1 MNNIGTDVY
10 DSFVPTHPLDLQG
23 WVGNQTIFEKL
34 IDQQKPNV
42 IIEVGT
48 WKGKSAIMMANV
60 VKRLNL
66 NCKIYC
72 VDTWLGAIE
81 FWDWLSH
88 TPERNLHL
96 KHGYP
101 QVYYQFL
108 SNVVH
113 TNNQDVI
120 IPVPLPSNLGCKL
133 LKRKNIQSQLIYID
147 ASHETDDVY
156 DDMKHYYE
164 LLSPGGIMFGDD
176 YSWES
181 VRNGVSKFVKEQ
193 NMSMDAIKEESVN
206 WILKKP
212 L

>member
-181 VRNGVSKFVKEQ
+181 VRNGVSKFVSDRNYQ
-193 NMSMDAIKEESVN
+193 SQLSNDGHLN

>member
-34 IDQQKPNV
+34 IDQQKPSV

-60 VKRLNL
+60 AKRLNL

-181 VRNGVSKFVKEQ
+181 VRNGVNKFVSDRNYQ
-193 NMSMDAIKEESVN
+193 SQLSNDGHIN

>member
-181 VRNGVSKFVKEQ
+181 VRNGVNKFVSDRNYQ
-193 NMSMDAIKEESVN
+193 SQLSNDGHLN

>member
-48 WKGKSAIMMANV
+48 WKGKSSIMMANV

-181 VRNGVSKFVKEQ
+181 VRNGVNKFVSDRNYQ
-193 NMSMDAIKEESVN
+193 SQLSNDGHLN

>member
-34 IDQQKPNV
+34 IDQQKPSV

-60 VKRLNL
+60 AKRLNL

-181 VRNGVSKFVKEQ
+181 VRNGVNKFVSDRNYQ
-193 NMSMDAIKEESVN
+193 SQLSNDGHLN

>member
-34 IDQQKPNV
+34 IDQQKPSV

-181 VRNGVSKFVKEQ
+181 VRNGVSKFVSDHNYQ
-193 NMSMDAIKEESVN
+193 SQLSNDGHLN